1 MFNFYSMASIAN
13 WSSMLMG
20 LLELIFKE
28 LGDIAVN
35 MSLFRAVYVTWE
47 LVASKAMLHYLN
59 VIRLMLLTPSN
70 KDNKVRKLFHF

>member
-1 MFNFYSMASIAN
+1 MFNFDSMASIAN
-13 WSSMLMG
+13 WSSMPMG
-20 LLELIFKE
+20 SLKLIFKE

-35 MSLFRAVYVTWE
+35 MSRFRAVCVTWE

-70 KDNKVRKLFHF
+70 KDNKVRKFFHF